1 MLALHRKVD
10 LLLYASQLCC
20 MIELIPFVY
29 VDMIEILAE
38 ITPNKSTIS
47 YVIAA

>member
-20 MIELIPFVY
+20 VIELIPFVY
-29 VDMIEILAE
+29 VDMIEILARYN
-38 ITPNKSTIS
+38 PKQKYNFLC
-47 YVIAA
+47 